1 MNKKI
6 EIEGKEY
13 SIDIE
18 KAKSMGLLIEQKTL
32 IEDFDVGD
40 LFKLPCGSNVII
52 VTNGYNGYNF
62 EQMYNIISLY
72 DSFEMYSDFGRN
84 GLSYNDMLE
93 WLKESEAVFV
103 KNLNEDLRKIIEN
116 TNEAKEKQ

>member
-18 KAKSMGLLIEQKTL
+18 KAKSMGLLIEQKKL
-32 IEDFDVGD
+32 IKDFDVGD
-40 LFKLPCGSNVII
+40 LFRLSDDCNVVI
-52 VTNGYNGYNF
+52 VNNGYRF
-62 EQMYNIISLY
+62 EPMYNIIGLSN
-72 DSFEMYSDFGRN
+72 SFEMYSDFGRD

-116 TNEAKEKQ
+116 TNEAKDECK

>member
-40 LFKLPCGSNVII
+40 LFKFPCGSNVII
-52 VTNGYNGYNF
+52 VTNGYRF
-62 EQMYNIISLY
+62 EPMYNIIGLS
-72 DSFEMYSDFGRN
+72 DSFEMYSDFGRD

-93 WLKESEAVFV
+93 WLNKGKAVFV

-116 TNEAKEKQ
+116 TNEAKDECK